1 MKKKK
6 KLKTKKGLLTPL
18 PDDVLRTVNETY
30 LTMTKSF
37 SPVALSVSLDQIVV
51 SYLEVHVNLINHSH
65 DSTERTDSKFILFY
79 FTFSI
84 RDDRNSRLDDSVESD
99 SPSCIS
105 LAPDVKTCDRGR
117 RRDDRRSDSRLL

>member
-6 KLKTKKGLLTPL
+6 VKTKKGLLTPL

-65 DSTERTDSKFILFY
+65 DST
-79 FTFSI
+79 
-84 RDDRNSRLDDSVESD
+84 
-99 SPSCIS
+99 
-105 LAPDVKTCDRGR
+105 
-117 RRDDRRSDSRLL
+117 